1 MQRKSLVGTH
11 MEYQFNKD
19 FSIGGTIMHLSE
31 TPLTK
36 KVNTGNEPI
45 SNTIWGL
52 NTSWRGESQWL
63 TNLLDKLPFVNAT
76 KPSSI
81 ALNAE
86 FAQLIPGHSNVVGA
100 QGLAYIDDFEST
112 KTSID
117 LHYPSSWYLAS
128 TPYSPEKDALFP
140 EAKLTTTEYGK
151 NRSLFAWYY
160 VDQILN
166 SKNPG
171 RTTPVNLRNNAE
183 SQSNHYTRDVL
194 IKEVFPNK
202 SYLSYNPSILTAL
215 SSVVF
220 PNSLISIGNSALS
233 QCYSL
238 QYVDLPKTLTYIG
251 NSAFSDC
258 HKLRS
263 VEIPSGISV
272 INNNTFS
279 SCYNLKSVKFNE
291 GLQYITNSAFLEST
305 LIFEINVL
313 LSSVIPFL
321 QEV

>member
-1 MQRKSLVGTH
+1 MFSMQRKSLVGTH

-117 LHYPSSWYLAS
+117 LHYPSISGIVIS
-128 TPYSPEKDALFP
+128 IVTKS
-140 EAKLTTTEYGK
+140 G
-151 NRSLFAWYY
+151 
-160 VDQILN
+160 LN
-166 SKNPG
+166 S
-171 RTTPVNLRNNAE
+171 LYF
-183 SQSNHYTRDVL
+183 S
-194 IKEVFPNK
+194 
-202 SYLSYNPSILTAL
+202 TA
-215 SSVVF
+215 
-220 PNSLISIGNSALS
+220 
-233 QCYSL
+233 
-238 QYVDLPKTLTYIG
+238 
-251 NSAFSDC
+251 
-258 HKLRS
+258 
-263 VEIPSGISV
+263 
-272 INNNTFS
+272 
-279 SCYNLKSVKFNE
+279 
-291 GLQYITNSAFLEST
+291 
-305 LIFEINVL
+305 
-313 LSSVIPFL
+313 
-321 QEV
+321 

>member
-1 MQRKSLVGTH
+1 MNVDRLDVKNNLNQDGKFDYVEGVTVLSSAGRIIFPVLEPFGSHLRRAIGNDAIADKYVFQELYDSTLVVAQELSDKNKFSLVGEYKSSSGSEIRLNAMNVPRGSVTVTAGGATLVENVDYTVDYTMGSVSILNQSILESGTNIDVKLENQSMFSMQRKSLVGTH

-128 TPYSPEKDALFP
+128 TPNSFKSA
-140 EAKLTTTEYGK
+140 TEFG
-151 NRSLFAWYY
+151 F
-160 VDQILN
+160 
-166 SKNPG
+166 
-171 RTTPVNLRNNAE
+171 
-183 SQSNHYTRDVL
+183 
-194 IKEVFPNK
+194 
-202 SYLSYNPSILTAL
+202 
-215 SSVVF
+215 
-220 PNSLISIGNSALS
+220 
-233 QCYSL
+233 C
-238 QYVDLPKTLTYIG
+238 
-251 NSAFSDC
+251 
-258 HKLRS
+258 
-263 VEIPSGISV
+263 IP
-272 INNNTFS
+272 
-279 SCYNLKSVKFNE
+279 
-291 GLQYITNSAFLEST
+291 
-305 LIFEINVL
+305 
-313 LSSVIPFL
+313 
-321 QEV
+321 